1 MKLNT
6 KYHGVKEYSEKDV
19 INFKNGLPGF
29 ENLKKFILF
38 PVEENDVF
46 SILHSIED
54 EDIGL
59 VTISPFTVMKDYEF
73 RLNEELVEVLNIK
86 SEADVLV
93 LSTVTLSS
101 KPENIT
107 VNLKAPIIININ
119 ERLGEQIIL
128 DNDKYK
134 VKHPLVQE

>member
-46 SILHSIED
+46 SILQSIED
-54 EDIGL
+54 EGIGL
-59 VTISPFTVMKDYEF
+59 VTISPFSVMKDYEF
-73 RLNEELVEVLNIK
+73 KLNDDLLEGLKIR
-86 SEADVLV
+86 SEQDVLV
-93 LSTVTLSS
+93 LSTVTLSTRL
-101 KPENIT
+101 ENIT
-107 VNLKAPIIININ
+107 VNLKAPIIVNIN

-128 DNDKYK
+128 DNDKYMI
-134 VKHPLVQE
+134 KHPLVQE